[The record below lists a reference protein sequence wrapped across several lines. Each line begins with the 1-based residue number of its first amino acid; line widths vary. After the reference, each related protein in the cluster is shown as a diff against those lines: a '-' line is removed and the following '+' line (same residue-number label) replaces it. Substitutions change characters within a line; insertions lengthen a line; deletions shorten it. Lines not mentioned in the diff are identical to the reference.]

1 MTASI
6 PNSFNSD
13 ELQKLMDNAPH
24 EADCQCGECPSKAS
38 SDTSDYSEERIN
50 DIVIEA
56 LNDMGELSP
65 GPLVHKVAMMAICE
79 RMYDWH
85 VTMGEKLMEDDDTKA
100 ASAWL
105 KDAGHFQVIFNILRC
120 ISVGKE
126 DFTTGDD

>member
-24 EADCQCGECPSKAS
+24 EADCQCGECPS
-38 SDTSDYSEERIN
+38 SDKDDYSEKRIHA
-50 DIVIEA
+50 IVEEA
-56 LNDMGELSP
+56 LNDMGEQSP

-85 VTMGEKLMEDDDTKA
+85 VTMGEKLMDDDDAKA
-100 ASAWL
+100 AAAWL
-105 KDAGHFQVIFNILRC
+105 KDAGHFQVIFNILRF

-126 DFTTGDD
+126 DFTCDPD